1 MDPITPAASDPIEPR
16 RGKRRR
22 LRNGLL
28 AGGLVVVLAAGGTA
42 AWAADRFLVEHV
54 EIADVSTY
62 EAENSTV
69 ATDDA
74 ADDTAAA
81 TEAVVTDTSYTDSDT
96 SITISQVTT
105 GSGSDTVTY
114 YVADVVVD
122 DATQLRSAFAKDQ
135 FGENIT
141 ETTSAIAAENDA
153 IFAINGDYY
162 GFRST
167 GIEIRNGVVYRDE
180 GVREGLAFYTD
191 GHVEVYDETATTAE
205 ELLAAGVW
213 NTLSFGPAIVADGA
227 VVEGIESVEV
237 DTNVG
242 NHSIQGEQPRT
253 AVGIVDENHYVF
265 VVVDGRDEGYSRGVT
280 LTELADIMIG
290 LGASTAYNLD
300 GGGSSTMYFNGTV
313 VNQPSNGGERGTS
326 DILYVAG

>member
-1 MDPITPAASDPIEPR
+1 MDPITPAASDPIRPR
-16 RGKRRR
+16 REKRRR
-22 LRNGLL
+22 LRNGLI

-54 EIADVSTY
+54 QIADVSTY

-69 ATDDA
+69 TTDDA
-74 ADDTAAA
+74 AADKPAA
-81 TEAVVTDTSYTDSDT
+81 TEAVVTETSYTDGDT
-96 SITISQVTT
+96 TITISQVTS

-180 GVREGLAFYTD
+180 GAREGLAFYTD

-213 NTLSFGPAIVADGA
+213 NTLSFGPAIVEDGG
-227 VVEGIESVEV
+227 VIDGIESVEV

-253 AVGIVDENHYVF
+253 AVGIISENHYVF